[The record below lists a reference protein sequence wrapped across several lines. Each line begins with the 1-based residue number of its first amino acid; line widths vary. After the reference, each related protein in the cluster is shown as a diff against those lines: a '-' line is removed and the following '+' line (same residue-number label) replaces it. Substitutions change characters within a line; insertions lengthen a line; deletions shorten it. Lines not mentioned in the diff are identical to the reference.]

1 MDFLLCLMNVVFII
15 RFRAAGCQIRFF
27 LPKSAG
33 ICGGGA
39 NWLHRDFLRKAGM
52 AMQDEKLRERLD
64 ARTSIY
70 NGHVINLEKWDV
82 TLPNGK
88 PAMREVAIHKGASAI
103 VPVDDEGY
111 VYLVRQFRTP
121 LQRVLTE
128 VPAGKLDSAGEDHL
142 VAAKR
147 ELHEETGFTAK
158 KWTHLVD
165 LATTP
170 GFCTETISLYLAE
183 GLTRGE
189 TDFDDDEFLDLVR
202 MPLNEAVRTAL
213 TGGFEDAK
221 TIAALL
227 LAAHARKGEG
237 APC

>member
-1 MDFLLCLMNVVFII
+1 M
-15 RFRAAGCQIRFF
+15 
-27 LPKSAG
+27 
-33 ICGGGA
+33 
-39 NWLHRDFLRKAGM
+39 
-52 AMQDEKLRERLD
+52 
-64 ARTSIY
+64 
-70 NGHVINLEKWDV
+70 
-82 TLPNGK
+82 
-88 PAMREVAIHKGASAI
+88 
-103 VPVDDEGY
+103 
-111 VYLVRQFRTP
+111 
-121 LQRVLTE
+121 LTE

>member
-1 MDFLLCLMNVVFII
+1 
-15 RFRAAGCQIRFF
+15 
-27 LPKSAG
+27 
-33 ICGGGA
+33 
-39 NWLHRDFLRKAGM
+39 
-52 AMQDEKLRERLD
+52 MQDEKLKERLD

-70 NGHVINLEKWDV
+70 DGHVIHLEKWNV

-88 PAMREVAIHKGASAI
+88 PAMREVAIHKGASAV

-121 LQRVLTE
+121 LGRVITE
-128 VPAGKLDSAGEDHL
+128 VPAGKLDTVNEDRL
-142 VAAKR
+142 AAAKR

-170 GFCTETISLYLAE
+170 GFCTEVISLYLAE

-202 MPLNEAVRTAL
+202 MPFDEAVRAAL

-221 TIAALL
+221 TITALL
-227 LAAHARKGEG
+227 LAAHARQGEG

>member
-1 MDFLLCLMNVVFII
+1 
-15 RFRAAGCQIRFF
+15 
-27 LPKSAG
+27 
-33 ICGGGA
+33 
-39 NWLHRDFLRKAGM
+39 
-52 AMQDEKLRERLD
+52 MQDEKLRERLD
-64 ARTSIY
+64 ARTAVHH
-70 NGHVINLEKWDV
+70 GRVIDLEKWDI

-88 PAMREVAIHKGASAI
+88 PAARDVLIHKGASAV

-128 VPAGKLDSAGEDHL
+128 VPAGKLDSVNEDHL

-147 ELHEETGFTAK
+147 ELHEETGFTAA

-170 GFCTETISLYLAE
+170 GFCTEIISLYLAE

-202 MPLNEAVRTAL
+202 MPFDEAVRTAL

>member
-1 MDFLLCLMNVVFII
+1 
-15 RFRAAGCQIRFF
+15 
-27 LPKSAG
+27 
-33 ICGGGA
+33 
-39 NWLHRDFLRKAGM
+39 
-52 AMQDEKLRERLD
+52 MQDEKLRERLD

-189 TDFDDDEFLDLVR
+189 TDFDDDEFLAPVDI
-202 MPLNEAVRTAL
+202 PLAVLADEVMAGRIP
-213 TGGFEDAK
+213 DAK
-221 TIAALL
+221 TQLAVMRVAELL
-227 LAAHARKGEG
+227 RRRKDGR
-237 APC
+237 A

>member
-1 MDFLLCLMNVVFII
+1 
-15 RFRAAGCQIRFF
+15 
-27 LPKSAG
+27 
-33 ICGGGA
+33 
-39 NWLHRDFLRKAGM
+39 
-52 AMQDEKLRERLD
+52 MQDEKLRARLD